1 VVLLVTHG
9 FLLVLLR
16 RAVVVAGRIRRVCL
30 FIIHRPEETPM
41 RYRTIASAAV
51 GALLAAGAL
60 AACSEAQQQEI
71 VDDAVEVAVR
81 NAAAAAGTAAFEQQG
96 LEVSDVL
103 ACTSNSTGGVETVS
117 VSCSGRSDDGRELAI
132 EGEVDAR
139 EQDISVDA
147 IRGSF
152 VGTVDG
158 DEVFSEDCLG
168 DRC

>member
-1 VVLLVTHG
+1 
-9 FLLVLLR
+9 
-16 RAVVVAGRIRRVCL
+16 
-30 FIIHRPEETPM
+30 M
-41 RYRTIASAAV
+41 RDRTIASAV
-51 GALLAAGAL
+51 MGALLAAGAL

-71 VDDAVEVAVR
+71 VDDTIEVAVR

-103 ACTSNSTGGVETVS
+103 ECTSNSTGGADRVS
-117 VSCSGRSDDGRELAI
+117 VSCSGTSDDGRELALD
-132 EGEVDAR
+132 GEVAAR

-158 DEVFSEDCLG
+158 EEVFSEDCLG